1 MPTLSSVPSSYYNST
16 IFLNL
21 AVWVGL
27 TNNYFC
33 GNDAYA
39 YLAQNGYMDSNYA
52 YNDNSIGEYYSLF
65 SESIAVTDFIIEWVI
80 YNNFLNATYNGQQVY
95 AKAGDNVYMQT
106 SYDYTNYSVL
116 YTWTDYT
123 ANFVNANGQSL
134 GISTLSEYNN
144 YQQSAF
150 QNFDNAP
157 LPTFTDANYIN
168 EAPNYPNEYGYYE
181 NLTQIPNFSPF
192 TETSLAFAD
201 TAGNVYSVS
210 IDYSTNQNG
219 VQYGSTTYE
228 FTMDNK
234 SGNQTISST
243 YSGSPVSLTNS
254 ITFS

>member
-1 MPTLSSVPSSYYNST
+1 
-16 IFLNL
+16 
-21 AVWVGL
+21 
-27 TNNYFC
+27 
-33 GNDAYA
+33 
-39 YLAQNGYMDSNYA
+39 
-52 YNDNSIGEYYSLF
+52 
-65 SESIAVTDFIIEWVI
+65 
-80 YNNFLNATYNGQQVY
+80 
-95 AKAGDNVYMQT
+95 
-106 SYDYTNYSVL
+106 
-116 YTWTDYT
+116 
-123 ANFVNANGQSL
+123 L

-168 EAPNYPNEYGYYE
+168 EAPNYPNEYGYYG

-254 ITFS
+254 IIFS